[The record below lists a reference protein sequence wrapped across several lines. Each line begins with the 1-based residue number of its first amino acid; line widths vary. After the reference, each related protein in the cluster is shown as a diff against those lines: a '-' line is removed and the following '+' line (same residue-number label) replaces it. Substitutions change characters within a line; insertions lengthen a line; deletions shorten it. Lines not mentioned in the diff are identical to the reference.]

1 MEVVNLSSGAG
12 ISKLGGAGLCLTG
25 VLTIAFYAGTGM
37 SPVSHHRAFPAQA
50 ATLTGLG
57 RPCQPFIKGDM
68 DGRDVSHGPRQLV
81 MGYQHRLA
89 GLDRLVLTN
98 LLVTFFLRTCVTRV
112 ALREE
117 KRDTESDEARRREP
131 MI

>member
-25 VLTIAFYAGTGM
+25 VLTIAFYAGPGM

-98 LLVTFFLRTCVTRV
+98 LLVTFFF
-112 ALREE
+112 
-117 KRDTESDEARRREP
+117 
-131 MI
+131 